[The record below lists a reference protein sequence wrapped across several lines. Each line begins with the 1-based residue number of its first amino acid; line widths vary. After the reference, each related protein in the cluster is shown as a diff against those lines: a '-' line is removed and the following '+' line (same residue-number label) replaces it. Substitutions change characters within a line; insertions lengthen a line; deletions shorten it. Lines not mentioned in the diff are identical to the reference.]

1 MIAFSYFF
9 VSLRPKK
16 PETTTDMDK
25 KRWRFSANVL
35 LGIFIIVF
43 LFVITEF
50 TDKNSKV
57 LPVIR
62 HIGKSLNESI
72 SMPACLK
79 TWMNGDLTTA
89 GFFVGIVCILSFAL
103 FAYFLYN
110 WIKTIDYQNRRGP
123 NLKLLGSTMLFL
135 WSIGWALY
143 LQAFLYF
150 EPKYLFVNSELLL
163 RSAVASLDLFMLDI
177 DSNILDQI
185 YGHAHLKGAISFV
198 SLLSFSC
205 TAGMLISLVSARL
218 WAYSKLWLGSN
229 VNTAH
234 SHLYLFWGMNKN
246 MELLAASIRKEDKK
260 SIRIFIDKTK
270 NDEDDGNEGW
280 DHLMNLLSHRKEA
293 YKKVQKLD
301 ARLAL
306 TNYSLSSLI
315 KDEDVTEDKDVL
327 EDKETLKDKDVWGEI
342 GLNDIKNKINKLG
355 KINDDAELHI
365 FFLSENEAENIES
378 VGIIRKDATIKDIAK
393 NHHVK
398 VVIYCCAR
406 LDSVNRV
413 IENTSFDSDFEIRI
427 VDSAHLSVEKL
438 KTKENINLQ
447 PVSFVNFNS
456 DATTDSEFNAL
467 VVGFHEVGQ
476 DIVRFLY
483 EYGAFVSSDKLIGV
497 KRSPFCCHVVDPDMK
512 QIAPHY
518 MDTHLRNGVSKTL
531 EVPPFISLDDKDET
545 LINLHSFGYKDQ
557 EFFNLLDDIC
567 DKLNYV
573 VIAIGDDIEGVKL
586 AIWILKHVMRQKKDL
601 RNFKILLKSY
611 SFEKALHVNEIV
623 TYYNDLFYAEKI
635 SRAKASSNNNN
646 NESDT
651 DIIHVF
657 GKAKDIYSFQC
668 IVSDQLRRESWLY
681 YNSYY
686 GVMMKSDRDF
696 SALSDEERNSGK
708 CCSVSEPDF
717 AWNVRRKKELKSKI
731 KIKSSSDKSKEIYI
745 HKYSEVMSIR
755 RKETQDM
762 ENALHRHTKRMAAMK
777 ALKGKEGLLILEDV
791 LRDESTRRDASNDYW
806 VNQKKDDNLS
816 KLMTTL
822 AQMEHLR
829 WIASHQMLGYVYAE
843 EKDEAYSEHN
853 CLIEWNHLAS
863 NETRGYDYDVVD
875 RSFRLADEEK
885 KECN

>member
-1 MIAFSYFF
+1 MN
-9 VSLRPKK
+9 
-16 PETTTDMDK
+16 K

-35 LGIFIIVF
+35 FGIFIIVF
-43 LFVITEF
+43 FFIITEF
-50 TDKNSKV
+50 TDKNSKM
-57 LPVIR
+57 LPVVR
-62 HIGKSLNESI
+62 HIGEILNESI
-72 SMPACLK
+72 SRPACLK
-79 TWMNGDLTTA
+79 AWMNGDPTAA
-89 GFFVGIVCILSFAL
+89 GFFVGIVCFLSFVSFAFFL
-103 FAYFLYN
+103 FN
-110 WIKTIDYQNRRGP
+110 WIKTIDYQNRRGQ

-150 EPKYLFVNSELLL
+150 DSKYLFVNSELLL

-185 YGHAHLKGAISFV
+185 SGHAHLKGAISFV

-218 WAYSKLWLGSN
+218 LAYSKLWLGSK
-229 VNTAH
+229 VSTAH

-246 MELLAASIRKEDKK
+246 MELLAGSIRNKDNK

-270 NDEDDGNEGW
+270 NDEDDGDEGW
-280 DHLMNLLSHRKEA
+280 DHLMNLLSHRREA
-293 YKKVQKLD
+293 YKKVKELD

-306 TNYSLSSLI
+306 TNCSLNSLI
-315 KDEDVTEDKDVL
+315 KDEDEL
-327 EDKETLKDKDVWGEI
+327 RLKDVWGET
-342 GLNDIKNKINKLG
+342 GLNDIKNKIIKLG
-355 KINDDAELHI
+355 KIKDDAELHI

-378 VGIIRKDATIKDIAK
+378 VGIIRNDITINAITKD
-393 NHHVK
+393 HHVK

-406 LDSVNRV
+406 IDSVNRV
-413 IENTSFDSDFEIRI
+413 IANSSIDSDMEIRI
-427 VDSAHLSVEKL
+427 VDSAHLSVEEL
-438 KTKENINLQ
+438 KTKDNINLQ
-447 PVSFVNFNS
+447 PVSFVKFND

-467 VVGFHEVGQ
+467 VVGFNEVGQ

-483 EYGAFVSSDKLIGV
+483 EYGSFVSSDKLIGV

-512 QIAPHY
+512 QISPHY
-518 MDTHLRNGVSKTL
+518 MDTHLRDGVSKTV
-531 EVPPFISLDDKDET
+531 EVPPLISLDDKDET
-545 LINLHSFGYKDQ
+545 LIKLHSFGYKDQ

-586 AIWILKHVMRQKKDL
+586 AIWILKHAIRQKKDL

-611 SFEKALHVNEIV
+611 SSEKALHVDEIV
-623 TYYNDLFYAEKI
+623 KYYNKLFYAEMVC
-635 SRAKASSNNNN
+635 RAKGPSENDNG
-646 NESDT
+646 SDK

-657 GKAKDIYSFQC
+657 GRVKDIYSFQC

-686 GVMMKSDRDF
+686 GVIEKTDKDF
-696 SALSDEERNSGK
+696 SALSDEEKNSGK
-708 CCSVSEPDF
+708 YCSVSEPDY
-717 AWNVRRKKELKSKI
+717 AWNVRRKKELKSNI
-731 KIKSSSDKSKEIYI
+731 AGSP
-745 HKYSEVMSIR
+745 KYSEVMSVR

-762 ENALHRHTKRMAAMK
+762 ENALHRHTKRMAALK
-777 ALKGKEGLLILEDV
+777 ALRGDTMLVRIETGIRNESIK
-791 LRDESTRRDASNDYW
+791 RDESNVYW
-806 VNQKKDDNLS
+806 VNQEKDTDLN

-829 WIASHQMLGYVYAE
+829 WIASHQMLGYVYAK

-863 NETRGYDYDVVD
+863 DKIRGYDYDVVD

-885 KECN
+885 YKEGNND